1 MAVRLSVSV
10 CLSWF
15 LPTSS
20 ARHVA
25 WPLSALAGW
34 LACRQ
39 CMEMVR
45 RQRLPRRITVVV
57 GLASLCGIVFVPFHL
72 GSVSTFAPPPEHL
85 VPLTAALPDPAP
97 EWSGARHLIV
107 VAGHAVYTA
116 AGRDEHALSDE
127 ASWYLEP
134 FQHAVLTRSLS
145 LSLTLTL
152 TLTLTRYLEPFQH
165 GQLGTMLSHIQRGV
179 RHTGLE
185 LRTSRPQAGLLL
197 TRVSLTLDRSHSR
210 LRTTRRSS
218 SSRVARRAPLPDHAP
233 RPAAIGRPRT
243 PANGSG
249 GNRCAAARRWRRR
262 RATPSKTF
270 SSKPCVVTCLS
281 PLAGARLLREP
292 SPLSRVLPVYHP

>member
-1 MAVRLSVSV
+1 
-10 CLSWF
+10 
-15 LPTSS
+15 
-20 ARHVA
+20 
-25 WPLSALAGW
+25 
-34 LACRQ
+34 
-39 CMEMVR
+39 MEMVR

-179 RHTGLE
+179 SHIGLE
-185 LRTSRPQAGLLL
+185 LRTSRP
-197 TRVSLTLDRSHSR
+197 
-210 LRTTRRSS
+210 
-218 SSRVARRAPLPDHAP
+218 
-233 RPAAIGRPRT
+233 
-243 PANGSG
+243 
-249 GNRCAAARRWRRR
+249 
-262 RATPSKTF
+262 
-270 SSKPCVVTCLS
+270 
-281 PLAGARLLREP
+281 
-292 SPLSRVLPVYHP
+292 